1 MVTATSPF
9 GVRLRQWRQQR
20 GLSRLGLAAM
30 IGSTGRHLSFPETGR
45 SRPSRQMVLRLADA
59 LAMPLRDAHEL
70 LHAAGL
76 PAGHPTGGLHD
87 PDRG

>member
-20 GLSRLGLAAM
+20 GLSRLGLTAM

-45 SRPSRQMVLRLADA
+45 SRPSRRTVAAAARFDRAADRFFRDSA
-59 LAMPLRDAHEL
+59 ATATLDSHPSPPLK
-70 LHAAGL
+70 
-76 PAGHPTGGLHD
+76 
-87 PDRG
+87 